1 MLSGRVYV
9 FAAFIKVVRE
19 EKRENIGRR
28 ERAGEEVEDGGRG
41 VVIVLERLLL
51 CSVALICFF
60 PIPLLVLL
68 IHCWI
73 IPLMI
78 H

>member
-1 MLSGRVYV
+1 MRTGR
-9 FAAFIKVVRE
+9 
-19 EKRENIGRR
+19 
-28 ERAGEEVEDGGRG
+28 EEVEDRERG
-41 VVIVLERLLL
+41 VVIVLEKLLL

-60 PIPLLVLL
+60 PVPLLVLL